1 MAHNTRLAIVIFAS
15 EIRVEVDVLTRGG
28 AYRRIFY
35 FIVNSLVDSDARLFE
50 VIDDARLFE
59 VIERELLW
67 LLQAQDIV
75 LHPGVPPEL

>member
-1 MAHNTRLAIVIFAS
+1 MAQNTRSAIVIFAN

-35 FIVNSLVDSDARLFE
+35 FIVNSLVDN
-50 VIDDARLFE
+50 DARLFE

-75 LHPGVPPEL
+75 LHP

>member
-50 VIDDARLFE
+50 VI
-59 VIERELLW
+59 ERELLW

>member
-1 MAHNTRLAIVIFAS
+1 MAQNTRSAIVIFAN

-35 FIVNSLVDSDARLFE
+35 FIVNSLVDN
-50 VIDDARLFE
+50 DARLFE